1 MIIHRVLNNNAV
13 MCFDEKNEEVII
25 KGKGVAYRKRA
36 GDELDKAKIEKVF
49 VCDSKETTTRYQEIL
64 ACISIDCIEF
74 SEEAIDIIKNKIDK
88 KIVLPR
94 GLFVYRKKDKL
105 VFTTKEIV
113 IEETEFTYKIPVN
126 GFVKINEAN
135 MIIETEKMPINRYKA
150 LKKDKSLKWFDYNKI
165 KGEVIVRNRK
175 AGDKIKLSMGSKKL
189 KQLFIDLKVP
199 KDQRSKIPIIQDD
212 NGILCVGDFRNS
224 EEYKIDET
232 TKEVLKICFK
242 KI

>member
-1 MIIHRVLNNNAV
+1 
-13 MCFDEKNEEVII
+13 
-25 KGKGVAYRKRA
+25 
-36 GDELDKAKIEKVF
+36 
-49 VCDSKETTTRYQEIL
+49 
-64 ACISIDCIEF
+64 
-74 SEEAIDIIKNKIDK
+74 
-88 KIVLPR
+88 
-94 GLFVYRKKDKL
+94 
-105 VFTTKEIV
+105 
-113 IEETEFTYKIPVN
+113 
-126 GFVKINEAN
+126 
-135 MIIETEKMPINRYKA
+135 MPINRYKA

-165 KGEVIVRNRK
+165 KGGIIVRNRK